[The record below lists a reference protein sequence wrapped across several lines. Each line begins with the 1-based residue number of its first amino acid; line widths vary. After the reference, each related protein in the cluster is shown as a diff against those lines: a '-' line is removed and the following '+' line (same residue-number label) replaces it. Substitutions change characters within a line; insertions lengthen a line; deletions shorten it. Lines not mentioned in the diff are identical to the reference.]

1 MKVLIAEDDRT
12 SRRMLAAMAAKWG
25 YEPVVTE
32 NGADAWSVLQQPDAP
47 RLALLDW
54 NMPILDGLDVCRRLR
69 AVPTTDPPY
78 VIILTSR
85 GTTGDVVNG
94 LEAGA
99 NDFVAKP
106 YDNEELQAR
115 LRVGRRMLDLQA
127 HLEAARTALAQ
138 QALHDSLTGLF
149 NRRAILERLTEEISR
164 ARREG
169 TVLTVG
175 MCDLDQF
182 KAVNDT
188 YGHLAGDDVLRG
200 FAAIA
205 QSQLRDYD
213 AIGRYG
219 GEEFL
224 VITPG
229 GTGHPEASLYQRLC
243 ARVSGTALPT
253 RTGPVTVTVSIGVAV
268 ATGASTVDTLLATAD
283 QALYQ
288 AKAGGRN
295 RVASAWVE
303 AAAGEGRS
311 GRGSA
316 HADLPR
322 E

>member
-1 MKVLIAEDDRT
+1 VKILIAEDDRT
-12 SRRMLAAMAAKWG
+12 SRRMLVAMAARWG
-25 YEPVVTE
+25 YDPVVTE
-32 NGADAWSVLQQPDAP
+32 NGADAWSVLQEPDAP

-54 NMPILDGLDVCRRLR
+54 NMPVLDGLEVCRRLR
-69 AVPTTDPPY
+69 ALPTTDPPY

-127 HLEAARTALAQ
+127 HLAAARDALAQ
-138 QALHDSLTGLF
+138 QALHDALTGLF
-149 NRRAILERLTEEISR
+149 NRRAILERLREEISR
-164 ARREG
+164 ARRDG

-188 YGHLAGDDVLRG
+188 YGHQTGDDVLRG

-205 QSQLRDYD
+205 QSQLREYD

-229 GTGHPEASLYQRLC
+229 GTGRPEASLYQRLC

-253 RTGPVTVTVSIGVAV
+253 RTRPVAVTVSIGVAV
-268 ATGASTVDTLLATAD
+268 ATSASTVDTLLAAAD
-283 QALYQ
+283 QALYR
-288 AKAGGRN
+288 AKAEGRN
-295 RVASAWVE
+295 RVSAAWVE
-303 AAAGEGRS
+303 AAAGEDRS
-311 GRGSA
+311 GTRPA
-316 HADLPR
+316 HADLPQ